1 MIFFLAA
8 VTCERRR
15 FMIVGHPDRAP
26 VGHSCVGASE
36 IYADVGQ
43 IGMTG
48 LTKAEN
54 HEWLVWATH
63 DCRRMTCHD
72 RQQSR
77 ITNHET
83 RISLKAIQG
92 FLTECCWAQSQL
104 IVNRE

>member
-1 MIFFLAA
+1 MDFIRDFFLAA

-26 VGHSCVGASE
+26 VGHSCVGASG

-77 ITNHET
+77 ITNHE
-83 RISLKAIQG
+83 
-92 FLTECCWAQSQL
+92 FH
-104 IVNRE
+104 